1 MILSQERFLIRT
13 AFQISNEISTNVN
26 WNYISSKAL
35 FCLQPEIGKKKVA
48 LVFRIPQLDL
58 SIQLFSQQ

>member
-1 MILSQERFLIRT
+1 MILSQERFNSDCVSDKQRNFDQRQLKLYLVKGSLLSATR
-13 AFQISNEISTNVN
+13 N
-26 WNYISSKAL
+26 W
-35 FCLQPEIGKKKVA
+35 KKKVA